1 VVTFKLFLY
10 IRRLNG
16 LGSQGVSADCLVD
29 HPLGELYSLFVGCD
43 KLVTC
48 LNLKVGKLTVN

>member
-1 VVTFKLFLY
+1 M
-10 IRRLNG
+10 G
-16 LGSQGVSADCLVD
+16 LDQGGVSADCLVD
-29 HPLGELYSLFVGCD
+29 HPLGELESLFVGCD